1 MEFHEFF
8 FEVRRKVK
16 HEEEE
21 RRYFS
26 VVKNKEDEEGAGKWR
41 AERIIGVICIASSA
55 GRGPSRKVT
64 STVWNVTYRGGKFQG
79 AREPVDKLAFG

>member
-26 VVKNKEDEEGAGKWR
+26 VVKNKEDEGAGKWR
-41 AERIIGVICIASSA
+41 AERIIGVICTASSA

>member
-26 VVKNKEDEEGAGKWR
+26 VVKNKEDEEGVGKWR
-41 AERIIGVICIASSA
+41 EKEGGENYRCNLYRFLGRERAE
-55 GRGPSRKVT
+55 P
-64 STVWNVTYRGGKFQG
+64 
-79 AREPVDKLAFG
+79 